1 MSQSTTPGNGH
12 NKKALHFHHPPQRVV
27 SLVPSYTESMF
38 DLGLGEFVVG
48 ITDYC
53 IHPAEGTANLP
64 RLGGTKDPRLGE
76 IIDLQPELVLANWEE
91 NTRYTVESLEANG
104 LAVWVTFP
112 KTVRQALDVL
122 WTLVGLFHSQTAM
135 VRLEMLELTLDW
147 AVSAAAERESL
158 PGFCPIWS
166 DHTQEGVEWWMT
178 FNQETYSHDLLA
190 LLGFKNVFGERQRLY
205 PLEAD
210 LGLAQPEDPDERDTR
225 YPCVRLEEIEAAQP
239 QVLLLPSEPF
249 AFDESHR
256 QHLEASLPSTPAV
269 QAGRVHLVD
278 GSLIAWPGTRL
289 AHALRELPALLVET

>member
-12 NKKALHFHHPPQRVV
+12 NSKALHFHQPPQRVV

-53 IHPAEGTANLP
+53 IHPAEGVANLP
-64 RLGGTKDPRLGE
+64 RLGGTRDPRLDE
-76 IIDLQPELVLANWEE
+76 IIDLQPEIVLANWEE

-122 WTLVGLFHSQTAM
+122 WTLVGLFRSQAAV

-147 AVSAAAERESL
+147 AVSAAAERASL

-166 DHTQEGVEWWMT
+166 DRTKEGVEWWMT
-178 FNQETYSHDLLA
+178 FNQETYSHDLLT
-190 LLGFKNVFGERQRLY
+190 LLGFKNVFGERERLY

-210 LGLAQPEDPDERDTR
+210 LGLAQPEEPGERDIR
-225 YPCVRLEEIEAAQP
+225 YPCVTLEEIEAAQP

-256 QHLEASLPSTPAV
+256 QHLAAILPSAPAI

-289 AHALRELPALLVET
+289 AHALRELPALLADV